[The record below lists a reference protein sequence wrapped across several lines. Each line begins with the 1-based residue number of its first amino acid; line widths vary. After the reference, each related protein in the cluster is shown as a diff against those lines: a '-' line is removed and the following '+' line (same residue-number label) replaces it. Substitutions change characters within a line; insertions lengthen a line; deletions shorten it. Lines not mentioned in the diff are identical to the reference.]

1 MNFLENFLVCI
12 ISTRLTS
19 IQRKKYMV
27 LSMMFSYLYYSIHL
41 ILKSFEFVLLRL
53 QNGIRLFDHMNLDE
67 SVVLQRG

>member
-27 LSMMFSYLYYSIHL
+27 LSMMSSYLYYSIHL
-41 ILKSFEFVLLRL
+41 ILKSFELVLLRL
-53 QNGIRLFDHMNLDE
+53 QNGIRLFDYMNLDE
-67 SVVLQRG
+67 SVVFQRG